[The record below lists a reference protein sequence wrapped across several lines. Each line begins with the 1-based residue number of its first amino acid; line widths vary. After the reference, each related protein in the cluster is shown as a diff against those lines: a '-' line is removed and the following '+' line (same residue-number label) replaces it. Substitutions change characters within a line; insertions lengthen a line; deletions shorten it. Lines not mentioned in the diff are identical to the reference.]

1 MKNHSAG
8 TGALKREIGLGSALT
23 LVVAN
28 MVGTGVFTTSGFIV
42 AELGSAQALLLC
54 WLVGGLFALAGALCY
69 AELGAMMP
77 QAGGEYRYLRRTFGP
92 LPAFLSGWIS
102 LIVGF
107 SAPIAAAAIAFA
119 TYVPGGGREP
129 WFVLELFGRPT
140 FTFSPA
146 TLLAVGVVVVLSLV
160 HYHSVGL
167 GRRVQN
173 LLTAFKIGVIL
184 LFAVGGL
191 WLGSGDAA
199 RLTGLFTLDS
209 GLGAVFSRKFAVAL
223 IFVSFAYSGWN
234 AAAYLGAEIKRPERN
249 IPLALVGGTV
259 IVIGLYLLLNVVY
272 LFALA
277 PGAMAGALDLGVL
290 AGAALFGPEV
300 GRAAGMVIA
309 FALLSVISAMI
320 MAGPRVYYAM
330 ACDGVFFRCFRQV
343 DCARSTPGKAILL
356 QGLLAVLM
364 ILSATFETLL
374 IYIGF
379 TLSLA
384 SILTVCGL
392 VKLRLTEPGAPR
404 PYRTLGYPL
413 TPLLFLAGNAWI
425 VVHSLTEQPEA
436 GLYGVGTIVLG
447 ALCYWWLRP
456 VDTTCSP
463 AREEFAPAREGALSL
478 VPVMVD
484 STAEAAPGGT
494 SGERTGSDEI
504 FPSSGGSF

>member
-92 LPAFLSGWIS
+92 RPAFLSGGIA
-102 LIVGF
+102 LIGGF

-173 LLTAFKIGVIL
+173 LLTVFKIGVIL

-191 WLGSGDAA
+191 WLGSGDAT
-199 RLTGLFTLDS
+199 RLMGLLTWFP
-209 GLGAVFSRKFAVAL
+209 LGAVFSRKFAVAL
-223 IFVSFAYSGWN
+223 IFVPCLQRLERGG
-234 AAAYLGAEIKRPERN
+234 LPRRGDQTPRRN
-249 IPLALVGGTV
+249 IPLALVADV
-259 IVIGLYLLLNVVY
+259 IVS
-272 LFALA
+272 ACTCCSTWSTSSPC
-277 PGAMAGALDLGVL
+277 PGGHGRRWTSACWPG
-290 AGAALFGPEV
+290 ALFGPGSA
-300 GRAAGMVIA
+300 GRGMVIA

-320 MAGPRVYYAM
+320 MPAPVTTAWP
-330 ACDGVFFRCFRQV
+330 ATVFFRCFASGLRAEHPGQGHSAPRHPGGADDPLGDVRDTAHLHRLHPVPGVHPYGLRARQAAP
-343 DCARSTPGKAILL
+343 DGTGRAAPLPHPG
-356 QGLLAVLM
+356 
-364 ILSATFETLL
+364 LSADAAAVS
-374 IYIGF
+374 G
-379 TLSLA
+379 
-384 SILTVCGL
+384 GQ
-392 VKLRLTEPGAPR
+392 RLDRGPP
-404 PYRTLGYPL
+404 
-413 TPLLFLAGNAWI
+413 
-425 VVHSLTEQPEA
+425 LTEQPERVVRRGHYRTRSA
-436 GLYGVGTIVLG
+436 
-447 ALCYWWLRP
+447 CYWWLRP
-456 VDTTCSP
+456 V
-463 AREEFAPAREGALSL
+463 ARLFPAREGSPRLGKGP
-478 VPVMVD
+478 VPGAVMVD
-484 STAEAAPGGT
+484 STAEALGRDFRGAD
-494 SGERTGSDEI
+494 GE
-504 FPSSGGSF
+504 